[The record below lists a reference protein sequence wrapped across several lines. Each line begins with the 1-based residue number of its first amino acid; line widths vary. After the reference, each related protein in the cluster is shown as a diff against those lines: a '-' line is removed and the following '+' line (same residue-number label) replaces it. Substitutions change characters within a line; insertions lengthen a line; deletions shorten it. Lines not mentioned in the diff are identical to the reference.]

1 MINPSAEAVR
11 RPRADAI
18 RNRERVL
25 EAAKAVFSAGGP
37 DASLEAVARRAGGGI
52 GGLYRHFSARA
63 SLEAVARRAG
73 VGIGTL
79 YRHFPTR
86 EALFEAVYRRE
97 VQQLSELA
105 ESLKSEADPVD
116 ALRRWLRSNVEFV
129 ATKKGMSAALALA
142 VQSSSELTAF
152 SFDRLTKA
160 VGALLDRAVAA
171 GEIRAHISPEE
182 LLAALVGMCYIHDQ
196 PGWHKSVARLLDVF
210 VDGLRVKNSIGG
222 VGKQAPQRDARQG
235 AKAKPRRQ
243 APRIG
248 RK

>member
-1 MINPSAEAVR
+1 MIAAAATMVR
-11 RPRADAI
+11 KPRADAI

-25 EAAKAVFSAGGP
+25 EAAKAVFSAGG
-37 DASLEAVARRAGGGI
+37 SE
-52 GGLYRHFSARA
+52 A

-97 VQQLSELA
+97 VQQLGELA
-105 ESLKSEADPVD
+105 EALKNEADSVD

-142 VQSSSELTAF
+142 VQGSSELSAF

-171 GEIRAHISPEE
+171 GEIRSDISPEDV
-182 LLAALVGMCYIHDQ
+182 LRTLVGMCYMHDQ
-196 PGWHKSVARLLDVF
+196 PGWQKSVLRMVDVF
-210 VDGLRVKNSIGG
+210 VDGLRVQSRIDGT
-222 VGKQAPQRDARQG
+222 ATR
-235 AKAKPRRQ
+235 AKRKPRRGS
-243 APRIG
+243 PDG
-248 RK
+248 SG

>member
-1 MINPSAEAVR
+1 MAPQSAATVR
-11 RPRADAI
+11 KPRADAI

-37 DASLEAVARRAGGGI
+37 EASLEAVARK
-52 GGLYRHFSARA
+52 
-63 SLEAVARRAG
+63 AG

-105 ESLKSEADPVD
+105 EQLKSEADPVE

-152 SFDRLTKA
+152 SFERLTRA

-171 GEIRAHISPEE
+171 GEIRSDISPEDI
-182 LLAALVGMCYIHDQ
+182 LRALVGMCYLHDQ
-196 PGWHKSVARLLDVF
+196 PGWQNSVVRLLDVF
-210 VDGLRVKNSIGG
+210 VDGLRVK
-222 VGKQAPQRDARQG
+222 GKAGD
-235 AKAKPRRQ
+235 Q
-243 APRIG
+243 APRTSRRDEAAQSIRKKPPRPGSAKG

>member
-1 MINPSAEAVR
+1 MADRSAEIVR
-11 RPRADAI
+11 KPRADAV

-37 DASLEAVARRAGGGI
+37 D
-52 GGLYRHFSARA
+52 A

-105 ESLKSEADPVD
+105 EQLKSEADPVD

-129 ATKKGMSAALALA
+129 ATKKGMAAALALA
-142 VQSSSELTAF
+142 VHGSSELYVY

-171 GEIRAHISPEE
+171 GEIRADISPED
-182 LLAALVGMCYIHDQ
+182 LLRALVGMCYMHDQ
-196 PGWHKSVARLLDVF
+196 PGWQKSVMRLLDVF
-210 VDGLRVKNSIGG
+210 VDGLRVQTNIDRPTTLVSRP
-222 VGKQAPQRDARQG
+222 VDALEG
-235 AKAKPRRQ
+235 ARAKPRRSG
-243 APRIG
+243 PPKS